1 MIDLDEQIAQ
11 TLRERAE
18 GDVDTN
24 RLLRAS
30 RARGRRRQL
39 HRRVAAGTALSLV
52 GALGVVGVTGTG
64 PDGLTGR
71 LPWTAARPAATP
83 AGATP
88 VPPRVD
94 GVLGAAA
101 DPALVGS
108 DPTVLHFG
116 LDPTRVRYLGWSVV
130 RGHTES
136 VRLSVR
142 DDQPVHVQVSR
153 TPESLS
159 TSVSFGNVEVDVARL
174 GIQSFDGT
182 IHPTSGGASGL
193 VTSWNPAPGLYARAV
208 ILQGDRAGLERAV
221 GALRWN
227 EARSCAVPLRL
238 DALPDGAP
246 INTCSVDVSAYPK
259 LVTSDFTLGRAA
271 NQIMF
276 VTYRYASGAGTRTEG
291 NRTIAGRPANLSA
304 DGSTLDLLGIPRTT
318 VSVNFNW
325 QWEGRRPA
333 DAEPGATSGFTEA
346 DATTVLAGAR
356 VVDDPTRPQSWK

>member
-64 PDGLTGR
+64 LDGLTGR
-71 LPWTAARPAATP
+71 LPWTATTP
-83 AGATP
+83 TGATP

-94 GVLGAAA
+94 GVPGAAA

-108 DPTVLHFG
+108 DPNVLHFG
-116 LDPTRVRYLGWSVV
+116 LDPARARYLGWSVI
-130 RGHTES
+130 RGNAES

-142 DDQPVHVQVSR
+142 DDQPVHVEVSH
-153 TPESLS
+153 TPELS
-159 TSVSFGNVEVDVARL
+159 TSVSFGNVQVDAV
-174 GIQSFDGT
+174 GPGPQTFDGT
-182 IHPTSGGASGL
+182 IHPVNGGANGM
-193 VTSWNPAPGLYARAV
+193 VTSWHPAPGLYARAV
-208 ILQGDRAGLERAV
+208 ILRGDRAGLEQAV

-238 DALPDGAP
+238 DTLPAGAP
-246 INTCSVDVSAYPK
+246 INSCSVDVSSYPR
-259 LVTSDFTLGRAA
+259 LVTSDFTLGRATT
-271 NQIMF
+271 QVMF
-276 VTYRYASGAGTRTEG
+276 VNYRYASGAGTRTEG
-291 NRTIAGRPANLSA
+291 NRTIAGRPAHLSE
-304 DGSTLDLLGIPRTT
+304 DGTTLDLFGIPRTV
-318 VSVNFNW
+318 VSATFGW
-325 QWEGRRPA
+325 GWEGRQPIGA
-333 DAEPGATSGFTEA
+333 KPGASSGFTEA

-356 VVDDPTRPQSWK
+356 VVEDPTRPQSWK